1 MRNPFKRSG
10 SGFPYGSNKRTTPE
24 GEPLEGTGRSRS
36 IVRIVVPIIIGVIII
51 SVIAVSSVRIVDAG
65 NRGILV
71 QFGNVATENSLD
83 EGLHFVVPFRD
94 NVVQIEVRTQKIVE
108 SATSA
113 SKDLQD
119 VSTQV
124 ALNYHINPDRAQVL
138 YQQLGP
144 DYANRVIVP
153 AIQESVKQVTARFN
167 AEELITKRET
177 VKNQIEE
184 QITARLGAYN
194 IVVDALS
201 ITEFQFSPQFT
212 AAVEA
217 KVEAQQ
223 RALQAQNEL
232 RRIQIEAQQNEA
244 QAIGE
249 QKANIARAEGIKQSN
264 VLQAEGEAQA
274 ITLIDAQLRNNP
286 TYLEWL
292 KATKWDGVL
301 PLVTGGGSGGQGNTP
316 FIDIPTAG
324 NNAGQEGQQQ
334 QQQQNQTG
342 GGNQTVG
349 GQEGQQQQQQQNQTD
364 IGTAQELENF
374 IGLSN
379 QIIANNTDIGSPN
392 ATTMGGLEKEQT
404 STETTNMSSTQQQQQ
419 QQNQTGGGNQTG
431 GRQEEQNQTQQGPL
445 EELGETLGDIFGATK

>member
-1 MRNPFKRSG
+1 MRNPFDRSG
-10 SGFPYGSNKRTTPE
+10 YPYGNRKRITPE

-36 IVRIVVPIIIGVIII
+36 LVRIVVPIIVGIIVI
-51 SVIAVSSVRIVDAG
+51 SVIAVSSVRVVDAG

-71 QFGNVATENSLD
+71 QFGNVDTDVSLD

-94 NVVQIEVRTQKIVE
+94 NVVQMEVRTQKIVE

-124 ALNYHINPDRAQVL
+124 ALNYHVNPDRAQVL

-167 AEELITKRET
+167 AEELITNRET

-184 QITARLGAYN
+184 QIKARLAPYN
-194 IVVDALS
+194 VVVDALS
-201 ITEFQFSPQFT
+201 ITEFAFSQQFT
-212 AAVEA
+212 TAVES

-244 QAIGE
+244 KAIGE

-274 ITLIDAQLRNNP
+274 ITIIDQQLRDNP

-301 PLVTGGGSGGQGNTP
+301 PLVTGGGSDGQGNTP

-324 NNAGQEGQQQ
+324 NNVGQQ
-334 QQQQNQTG
+334 
-342 GGNQTVG
+342 
-349 GQEGQQQQQQQNQTD
+349 GQSLARNT
-364 IGTAQELENF
+364 TA
-374 IGLSN
+374 
-379 QIIANNTDIGSPN
+379 N
-392 ATTMGGLEKEQT
+392 ASAL
-404 STETTNMSSTQQQQQ
+404 
-419 QQNQTGGGNQTG
+419 
-431 GRQEEQNQTQQGPL
+431 P
-445 EELGETLGDIFGATK
+445 

>member
-1 MRNPFKRSG
+1 MRNPFNRSG
-10 SGFPYGSNKRTTPE
+10 DPYGSRKRITPE

-36 IVRIVVPIIIGVIII
+36 LVRIVIPVIIGIIIVSI
-51 SVIAVSSVRIVDAG
+51 IAVSSVRIVDAG
-65 NRGILV
+65 HRGILV
-71 QFGNVATENSLD
+71 QFGDVDTDSSLD
-83 EGLHFVVPFRD
+83 EGIHFVVPFRD
-94 NVVQIEVRTQKIVE
+94 SVVQMEVRTQKIVE

-124 ALNYHINPDRAQVL
+124 ALNYHVNPDRAQVL

-144 DYANRVIVP
+144 DYSNRVIVP

-167 AEELITKRET
+167 AEELITNRET

-184 QITARLGAYN
+184 QIKARLAPYN
-194 IVVDALS
+194 VVVDALS
-201 ITEFQFSPQFT
+201 ITEFAFSQQFT
-212 AAVEA
+212 TAVES

-274 ITLIDAQLRNNP
+274 ITIIDQQLRNNP

-301 PLVTGGGSGGQGNTP
+301 PLVTGGTGGAGGQGVTP
-316 FIDIPTAG
+316 FIEIPTSRSESEEDTQTPSG
-324 NNAGQEGQQQ
+324 N
-334 QQQQNQTG
+334 
-342 GGNQTVG
+342 
-349 GQEGQQQQQQQNQTD
+349 
-364 IGTAQELENF
+364 
-374 IGLSN
+374 
-379 QIIANNTDIGSPN
+379 
-392 ATTMGGLEKEQT
+392 TTT
-404 STETTNMSSTQQQQQ
+404 SSSTVPSSILNRLTPATPQQ
-419 QQNQTGGGNQTG
+419 
-431 GRQEEQNQTQQGPL
+431 R
-445 EELGETLGDIFGATK
+445 

>member
-1 MRNPFKRSG
+1 MKNPFNRSG
-10 SGFPYGSNKRTTPE
+10 YPYGSRKRISPD

-36 IVRIVVPIIIGVIII
+36 LVRIVIPVIIGIIIVSII
-51 SVIAVSSVRIVDAG
+51 AFSSVRMVDAG
-65 NRGILV
+65 HRGVLV
-71 QFGNVATENSLD
+71 QFGDVSTGSSLD
-83 EGLHFVVPFRD
+83 EGIHFVVPFRD
-94 NVVQIEVRTQKIVE
+94 SVVQLEVRTQKIVE
-108 SATSA
+108 SANSA

-124 ALNYHINPDRAQVL
+124 ALNYHVDPDRAQVL

-144 DYANRVIVP
+144 DYSNRVILP

-167 AEELITKRET
+167 AEELITNRET

-184 QITARLGAYN
+184 QIKARLAPYN
-194 IVVDALS
+194 VAVDALS
-201 ITEFQFSPQFT
+201 ITEFAFSPQFT
-212 AAVEA
+212 RAVEA

-274 ITLIDAQLRNNP
+274 ITIIDEQLRNNP

-301 PLVTGGGSGGQGNTP
+301 PLVTGGAGGQGVTP
-316 FIDIPTAG
+316 FIEIPT
-324 NNAGQEGQQQ
+324 
-334 QQQQNQTG
+334 
-342 GGNQTVG
+342 VR
-349 GQEGQQQQQQQNQTD
+349 
-364 IGTAQELENF
+364 
-374 IGLSN
+374 S
-379 QIIANNTDIGSPN
+379 
-392 ATTMGGLEKEQT
+392 
-404 STETTNMSSTQQQQQ
+404 
-419 QQNQTGGGNQTG
+419 
-431 GRQEEQNQTQQGPL
+431 
-445 EELGETLGDIFGATK
+445 ELGETQTSAVGGGNTTAGSPATTQR

>member
-1 MRNPFKRSG
+1 MENPFKRSG
-10 SGFPYGSNKRTTPE
+10 RSNPYGRRRVTPE
-24 GEPLEGTGRSRS
+24 GEPLEGSGSSRS
-36 IVRIVVPIIIGVIII
+36 LIRIVVPVIIGIIII
-51 SVIAVSSVRIVDAG
+51 SIIAISSVRIVDAG
-65 NRGILV
+65 NRGILLH
-71 QFGNVATENSLD
+71 FGAVDTSMSLD

-94 NVVQIEVRTQKIVE
+94 NVVQMEVRTQKIVE

-124 ALNYHINPDRAQVL
+124 ALNYHINPDNAQIV
-138 YQQLGP
+138 YRQLGY

-167 AEELITKRET
+167 AEELITNRET

-184 QITARLGAYN
+184 QVRARLAPYN

-201 ITEFQFSPQFT
+201 ITEFAFSQQFT
-212 AAVEA
+212 TAVEA

-249 QKANIARAEGIKQSN
+249 QKANIARAEGIKQAN

-274 ITLIDAQLRNNP
+274 ITIIDQQLRNNP

-292 KATKWDGVL
+292 KATKWDGKL
-301 PLVTGGGSGGQGNTP
+301 PLVTGGAGEDGQGVTP

-324 NNAGQEGQQQ
+324 VTAREGEQQSSRLVNSTSNNISSNQTAVNPVAGQ
-334 QQQQNQTG
+334 
-342 GGNQTVG
+342 
-349 GQEGQQQQQQQNQTD
+349 
-364 IGTAQELENF
+364 
-374 IGLSN
+374 
-379 QIIANNTDIGSPN
+379 
-392 ATTMGGLEKEQT
+392 
-404 STETTNMSSTQQQQQ
+404 
-419 QQNQTGGGNQTG
+419 
-431 GRQEEQNQTQQGPL
+431 
-445 EELGETLGDIFGATK
+445 

>member
-1 MRNPFKRSG
+1 MDNPFRRSG
-10 SGFPYGSNKRTTPE
+10 KDNSFGRITLE
-24 GEPLEGTGRSRS
+24 GETLESTGRSNS
-36 IVRIVVPIIIGVIII
+36 ILRIVAPIIIGIIII
-51 SVIAVSSVRIVDAG
+51 SIISISSVRTVDAG
-65 NRGILV
+65 NRGVLV
-71 QFGNVATENSLD
+71 QFGNVVTSHSQE

-94 NVVQIEVRTQKIVE
+94 NVVQMEVRTQKIVE
-108 SATSA
+108 SAPSA

-124 ALNYHINPDRAQVL
+124 ALNYHLNPDKAQVV

-167 AEELITKRET
+167 AEELITNRET

-184 QITARLGAYN
+184 QIKARLAAYN
-194 IVVDALS
+194 IVVDAIS
-201 ITEFQFSPQFT
+201 ITDFQFSQLFKQ
-212 AAVEA
+212 AVVA
-217 KVEAQQ
+217 KVSAQQ

-274 ITLIDAQLRNNP
+274 ITIIDEQLRDNP

-301 PLVTGGGSGGQGNTP
+301 PLVTGGGSDGQGNTP

-324 NNAGQEGQQQ
+324 NNVGQQ
-334 QQQQNQTG
+334 
-342 GGNQTVG
+342 
-349 GQEGQQQQQQQNQTD
+349 GQSV
-364 IGTAQELENF
+364 AR
-374 IGLSN
+374 
-379 QIIANNTDIGSPN
+379 NT
-392 ATTMGGLEKEQT
+392 T
-404 STETTNMSSTQQQQQ
+404 
-419 QQNQTGGGNQTG
+419 
-431 GRQEEQNQTQQGPL
+431 
-445 EELGETLGDIFGATK
+445 

>member
-1 MRNPFKRSG
+1 MANPFKRSG
-10 SGFPYGSNKRTTPE
+10 SGYPYGSKKRITPE
-24 GEPLEGTGRSRS
+24 GEPLEGTGRSRF
-36 IVRIVVPIIIGVIII
+36 IVRIIVPIIIGIIII

-71 QFGNVATENSLD
+71 QFGNVDTSNSLD
-83 EGLHFVVPFRD
+83 EGIHFVVPFRD

-124 ALNYHINPDRAQVL
+124 ALNYHVNPDQAQVL

-144 DYANRVIVP
+144 DYSNRVIIP

-167 AEELITKRET
+167 AEELITNRET

-184 QITARLGAYN
+184 QIKARLAPYN
-194 IVVDALS
+194 VVVDALS
-201 ITEFQFSPQFT
+201 ITEFAFSPQFT
-212 AAVEA
+212 RAVEA

-274 ITLIDAQLRNNP
+274 ITLIDEQLRNNP

-301 PLVTGGGSGGQGNTP
+301 PLVTGGGSDGQGNTP

-324 NNAGQEGQQQ
+324 NNAGQQGQSVAR
-334 QQQQNQTG
+334 NT
-342 GGNQTVG
+342 
-349 GQEGQQQQQQQNQTD
+349 
-364 IGTAQELENF
+364 TA
-374 IGLSN
+374 
-379 QIIANNTDIGSPN
+379 N
-392 ATTMGGLEKEQT
+392 ASAL
-404 STETTNMSSTQQQQQ
+404 
-419 QQNQTGGGNQTG
+419 
-431 GRQEEQNQTQQGPL
+431 P
-445 EELGETLGDIFGATK
+445 

>member
-1 MRNPFKRSG
+1 MRNPFDRSG
-10 SGFPYGSNKRTTPE
+10 YPYGNRKRITPE

-36 IVRIVVPIIIGVIII
+36 LVRIVVPIIVGIIVI
-51 SVIAVSSVRIVDAG
+51 SVIAVSSVRVVDAG

-71 QFGNVATENSLD
+71 QFGNVDTDVSLD

-94 NVVQIEVRTQKIVE
+94 NVVQMEVRTQKIVE

-124 ALNYHINPDRAQVL
+124 ALNYHVNPDRAQVL

-144 DYANRVIVP
+144 DYSNRVIVP

-167 AEELITKRET
+167 AEELITNRET

-184 QITARLGAYN
+184 QIKARLAPYN
-194 IVVDALS
+194 VVVDALS
-201 ITEFQFSPQFT
+201 ITEFAFSQQFT
-212 AAVEA
+212 TAVES

-244 QAIGE
+244 KAIGE

-274 ITLIDAQLRNNP
+274 ITIIDQQLRNNP

-301 PLVTGGGSGGQGNTP
+301 PLVTGGGSDGQGNTP

-324 NNAGQEGQQQ
+324 NNVGQQ
-334 QQQQNQTG
+334 
-342 GGNQTVG
+342 
-349 GQEGQQQQQQQNQTD
+349 GQSVARNT
-364 IGTAQELENF
+364 TA
-374 IGLSN
+374 
-379 QIIANNTDIGSPN
+379 N
-392 ATTMGGLEKEQT
+392 ASAL
-404 STETTNMSSTQQQQQ
+404 
-419 QQNQTGGGNQTG
+419 
-431 GRQEEQNQTQQGPL
+431 P
-445 EELGETLGDIFGATK
+445 

>member
-1 MRNPFKRSG
+1 MRNPFDRSG
-10 SGFPYGSNKRTTPE
+10 YPYGNRKRITPE

-36 IVRIVVPIIIGVIII
+36 LVRIVVPVIVGIIVI
-51 SVIAVSSVRIVDAG
+51 SVIAVSSVRVVDAG

-71 QFGNVATENSLD
+71 QFGNVDTDVSLD

-94 NVVQIEVRTQKIVE
+94 NVVQMEVRTQKIVE

-124 ALNYHINPDRAQVL
+124 ALNYHVNPDRAQVL

-167 AEELITKRET
+167 AEELITNRET

-184 QITARLGAYN
+184 QIKARLAPYN
-194 IVVDALS
+194 VVVDALS
-201 ITEFQFSPQFT
+201 ITEFAFSQQFT
-212 AAVEA
+212 TAVES

-244 QAIGE
+244 KAIGE

-274 ITLIDAQLRNNP
+274 ITIIDQQLRNNP

-301 PLVTGGGSGGQGNTP
+301 PLVTGGGSDGQGNTP

-324 NNAGQEGQQQ
+324 NNVGQQ
-334 QQQQNQTG
+334 
-342 GGNQTVG
+342 
-349 GQEGQQQQQQQNQTD
+349 GQSVARNT
-364 IGTAQELENF
+364 TA
-374 IGLSN
+374 
-379 QIIANNTDIGSPN
+379 N
-392 ATTMGGLEKEQT
+392 ASVL
-404 STETTNMSSTQQQQQ
+404 
-419 QQNQTGGGNQTG
+419 
-431 GRQEEQNQTQQGPL
+431 P
-445 EELGETLGDIFGATK
+445 